1 MKVLK
6 VSIKERKEVAKDTV
20 EISLDLKQQD
30 FPFEAGQYLRLTI
43 PELHHPDP
51 QGNYRDFSIAS
62 SPNNRGTLQV
72 VMRKSESGFKKT
84 LSELPMESRVEIMG
98 PRGSSFVLSK
108 NNRKTTVF
116 IAGGTGIAPFI
127 SVLRNEIELKSKRRM
142 ILFYLNEIE
151 SRAAYVDEL
160 KEIASLHTNFTLS
173 LFFGKLKLA
182 SLWKFIKEHSR
193 EEIEWYVGGPQGMVD
208 RVGNALIRAKISA
221 NAAHYEENYPAG
233 GLNKNSNV
241 KDIQKSFATLEMFRM
256 AVSQASNHI
265 IFTDENGKIKF
276 ANKAAEVMT
285 GYSFAEM
292 QNQTPRLWGGLM
304 EQSFYENF
312 WQTIKKERKPISV
325 NVHNRKKNGLSYTV
339 ILKAS
344 PIISY
349 KNKLVGFVGIEE
361 DITELERI
369 YQVKK
374 EFIDLASHQLRTP
387 LTSMQWT
394 AELFAK
400 NEKLTDKG
408 KEYLKDIESSMQ
420 RLNALI
426 KLLLNV
432 SRIEGGK
439 VEVKPKSVE
448 VVSVINEFLKKYA
461 AICEKKQLII
471 SFSERPVKLEAVTD
485 QNLLEQII
493 QNIFGNSI
501 DYTTNGGEIKLLLKK
516 KKDTFL
522 LAIHN
527 TGQMIPKKD
536 QEHIFQK
543 FFRASNAVAINPDG
557 TGLGLYI
564 VSEAVKLLGG
574 KIWFES
580 EEGKGTIFYTELPM
594 ESKAKAGKKTLVDH
608 TGQ

>member
-374 EFIDLASHQLRTP
+374 EFIDLASHQLRTT
-387 LTSMQWT
+387 LT
-394 AELFAK
+394 
-400 NEKLTDKG
+400 
-408 KEYLKDIESSMQ
+408 SMQ

-448 VVSVINEFLKKYA
+448 VVSFINEFLKKYA

-501 DYTTNGGEIKLLLKK
+501 DYTTNGGEIKLSLEK
-516 KKDTFL
+516 KKDAFL
-522 LAIHN
+522 FAIHN
-527 TGQMIPKKD
+527 TGSAIPKKN
-536 QEHIFQK
+536 QKNIFNK
-543 FFRASNAVAINPDG
+543 FFGSPVA
-557 TGLGLYI
+557 
-564 VSEAVKLLGG
+564 E
-574 KIWFES
+574 
-580 EEGKGTIFYTELPM
+580 
-594 ESKAKAGKKTLVDH
+594 
-608 TGQ
+608 